1 MAGSL
6 CPALVSA
13 DGQLRDAAAAL
24 DSDCWAPVEVGDYE
38 SEGLPAALGRGNS
51 DSGKRRIT

>member
-1 MAGSL
+1 MLHVDVLPGPCLPREPQLLAGSL

-24 DSDCWAPVEVGDYE
+24 D
-38 SEGLPAALGRGNS
+38 LGC
-51 DSGKRRIT
+51 